1 MAARRALRLA
11 ERQARALRPLPR
23 PPQRI
28 GQWREAQGL
37 SPSPAGPGPLRD
49 LPDWSFADGRPSPPW
64 RGQQRRERER
74 RDTAV
79 NRPRP
84 RRRLRPLPAT
94 EALLMEIYAN
104 EMQIKPIASPR
115 TGIGGYWGGLGVALA
130 PPTLLLWRFMQMRCK
145 FKWGF
150 IHANG
155 DWGLLVHTGRGW
167 GVALAPPHLICM
179 QMYANLCKLEV
190 G

>member
-74 RDTAV
+74 RDTAC
-79 NRPRP
+79 RALALSRSLEAAK
-84 RRRLRPLPAT
+84 RRGDPGRLPVQTSTDQYGPVQTSMDRYGAARRG
-94 EALLMEIYAN
+94 E
-104 EMQIKPIASPR
+104 Q
-115 TGIGGYWGGLGVALA
+115 A
-130 PPTLLLWRFMQMRCK
+130 PPTPE
-145 FKWGF
+145 
-150 IHANG
+150 
-155 DWGLLVHTGRGW
+155 
-167 GVALAPPHLICM
+167 APPTPGHRS
-179 QMYANLCKLEV
+179 AADGNLCK
-190 G
+190 